1 MKPKKVN
8 ADRVKLEK
16 ELREAVKD
24 LDEKG
29 LLFLLRQ
36 AHVLISNSRIDKIN
50 EHEQGPGHDGA
61 DDRLSSSPPK
71 DPVSI
76 EDPKN
81 GKAIFLNLGPARKVL
96 TPEEMKRLVRICYGA
111 ESKGEALRRLF
122 TVLVRERKDILAD
135 ARIGNPDNPLLDE
148 LFTVVRASYRLDY
161 R

>member
-1 MKPKKVN
+1 MK
-8 ADRVKLEK
+8 EI
-16 ELREAVKD
+16 
-24 LDEKG
+24 DEKG

-36 AHVLISNSRIDKIN
+36 AQVLISNARIDCID
-50 EHEQGPGHDGA
+50 EQEQESVPDGTA
-61 DDRLSSSPPK
+61 RSSARPK

-76 EDPKN
+76 EDPKD

-96 TPEEMKRLVRICYGA
+96 APEEMKRLVRICYGA
-111 ESKGEALRRLF
+111 ESKNEALRRLF
-122 TVLVRERKDILAD
+122 TVLARERKDILAD